1 MTASVEIK
9 GMDEVLAKL
18 DEKFSAGRVSRIEN
32 DALRVGG
39 RLIAVNVKNSVS
51 SFRDTG
57 KTVQEV
63 MVGSPKKQGGVRGI
77 KVGWSP
83 DGSGQRWRLEHL
95 NEFGYTRWG
104 RSYHP
109 RGMGKLQSAYDTSK
123 PAALALERSQLEKLL

>member
-1 MTASVEIK
+1 MNGVEVK
-9 GMDEVLAKL
+9 GVEDVLAKL
-18 DEKFSAGRVSRIEN
+18 EAKFAPGRVSRIEN

-39 RLIAVNVKNSVS
+39 RLVAVNVKNYVS

-63 MVGSPKKQGGVRGI
+63 TVGSPKGGRGHRTI
-77 KVGWSP
+77 RVGWSP

-109 RGMGKLQSAYDTSK
+109 RGMGRLQAAYDASK
-123 PAALALERSQLEKLL
+123 GPAKEIQRSQLEKLL